1 MRLDYYAV
9 PGGALLVEAYALA
22 SDHTALGV
30 DAAVWHPD
38 SGWSGGAEVSHEI
51 RRGRGAVPIKR
62 ADAAGLCP
70 LPAEDVLRTL
80 MTRYAL
86 PVEEPLRLTAADE
99 GVRVYRILCTGE
111 LSPDGL
117 VNLATIW
124 PMTLRDDPRVLG
136 SARYELGGDEFQWD
150 LRRVGPAGLWAV
162 DVTAVGEGASLGALL
177 EHLRTGVREQGLIPI
192 AITRFR

>member
-22 SDHTALGV
+22 TDHTTLGV
-30 DAAVWHPD
+30 DAAVWYPGT
-38 SGWSGGAEVSHEI
+38 GWSGGAEVSREI
-51 RRGRGAVPIKR
+51 RRTAAATPIKR
-62 ADAAGLCP
+62 ADAAGVCA
-70 LPAEDVLRTL
+70 LPAEDVLRSL
-80 MTRYAL
+80 MTRYDL
-86 PVEEPLRLTAADE
+86 PVEEPLRLTAAEE

-117 VNLATIW
+117 VNLTMIW

-136 SARYELGGDEFQWD
+136 SARYELGGDEYLWD

-162 DVTAVGEGASLGALL
+162 DVTAVGDGASLGALL
-177 EHLRTGVREQGLIPI
+177 EHLRAGVRDQGLIPV